1 MRGINSD
8 SFICIKSIYTGTL
21 LLEVFVVS
29 YLTILVANITFFC
42 WAFVEDLAKND
53 TDWPEETKSEF
64 AEQLGFD
71 HIKKYNN
78 EYIINKYE
86 TIIGKESENDNKVRK
101 IKTMWEKTI
110 DDVIDIVFIEKRT
123 RCIQPMV
130 YSPFLA
136 VALTTLARS
145 TAFKAYPSSGVVLV
159 GETLATIL
167 VFTCAYM
174 LTRMAQSA
182 RSRALVQI
190 NNEIVLARSETR
202 KLGWT
207 STQLEELRDWIA
219 NLRDG
224 AFSPLLEQP
233 LLRGVSLPL
242 VGLTWN
248 FLVAWGWLPS
258 L

>member
-1 MRGINSD
+1 
-8 SFICIKSIYTGTL
+8 
-21 LLEVFVVS
+21 
-29 YLTILVANITFFC
+29 
-42 WAFVEDLAKND
+42 
-53 TDWPEETKSEF
+53 
-64 AEQLGFD
+64 
-71 HIKKYNN
+71 
-78 EYIINKYE
+78 
-86 TIIGKESENDNKVRK
+86 
-101 IKTMWEKTI
+101 
-110 DDVIDIVFIEKRT
+110 
-123 RCIQPMV
+123 
-130 YSPFLA
+130 
-136 VALTTLARS
+136 
-145 TAFKAYPSSGVVLV
+145 
-159 GETLATIL
+159 
-167 VFTCAYM
+167 M

-182 RSRALVQI
+182 RSWALVQI